1 MPATLPTPIEFR
13 MPQGWL
19 PARPG
24 EVENAPVA
32 FAAVHPHPDNGFAAN
47 ITIDGDMQM
56 VTVALSDLADAAVE
70 RLREVAES
78 VTVVGRRD
86 VATAGAP
93 SLIQRLAFTAAVHGV
108 RRDLAQTQVYLSVPD
123 ARDARRRAV
132 IRLVLTASAA
142 QHDEVLGEFQDIIR
156 SIRLDD
162 EVA

>member
-108 RRDLAQTQVYLSVPD
+108 RRDLA
-123 ARDARRRAV
+123 
-132 IRLVLTASAA
+132 
-142 QHDEVLGEFQDIIR
+142 
-156 SIRLDD
+156 
-162 EVA
+162 